1 MLNLLIALMGD
12 IFDKIQENA
21 KAEFMLARAE
31 IVLEFETKLSES
43 NRKDWMFPKWLQI
56 LAPEVETKRTNWE
69 GKVRDLK
76 ENVNEVQ
83 KKLEDSERKRAN
95 SEKER
100 KKAEKSSE
108 QAIQRMGKQIDLLVT
123 MVESISE
130 KKRKPDRFSHQIG
143 GGVLGGG
150 NKNR

>member
-100 KKAEKSSE
+100 K
-108 QAIQRMGKQIDLLVT
+108 RR
-123 MVESISE
+123 
-130 KKRKPDRFSHQIG
+130 RKVVNKPSNAW
-143 GGVLGGG
+143 G
-150 NKNR
+150 NKSIYWSQWWKAFLKKKESRIALVIR